1 MEKVLNWY
9 TQNKDYIDLSK
20 DIVFVVGAVAT
31 FVGFYQFIKFLIE
44 RKILNKRQEMDNDAR
59 LYREIYSKLKAY
71 VDSYEVTQEKLRD
84 MGIRLLYIKNYPYKL
99 DNDGFRQELFYYVF
113 DAGHKA
119 NGYISGKGIYI
130 LNFLRYFD
138 NCVYVNPKNGKWFID
153 EKGRSFRKYKALK
166 YEHLL
171 MRIPFANIF
180 GYDFDSDWSDKG
192 EPVFYT
198 KYKYTD
204 WRLFADDM
212 EALTLKNGEYPYNRF
227 SLRKS
232 KRTRRIRSFFRKS
245 KNKLKGYLYDRKIK
259 KKLKE
264 KHSTNQR

>member
-1 MEKVLNWY
+1 
-9 TQNKDYIDLSK
+9 
-20 DIVFVVGAVAT
+20 
-31 FVGFYQFIKFLIE
+31 
-44 RKILNKRQEMDNDAR
+44 
-59 LYREIYSKLKAY
+59 
-71 VDSYEVTQEKLRD
+71 
-84 MGIRLLYIKNYPYKL
+84 
-99 DNDGFRQELFYYVF
+99 
-113 DAGHKA
+113 
-119 NGYISGKGIYI
+119 
-130 LNFLRYFD
+130 
-138 NCVYVNPKNGKWFID
+138 
-153 EKGRSFRKYKALK
+153 
-166 YEHLL
+166 

-232 KRTRRIRSFFRKS
+232 KRTRRTRSFFRRS
-245 KNKLKGYLYDRKIK
+245 KNKLKDYLYDRKIR

-264 KHSTNQR
+264 KHSTNQ